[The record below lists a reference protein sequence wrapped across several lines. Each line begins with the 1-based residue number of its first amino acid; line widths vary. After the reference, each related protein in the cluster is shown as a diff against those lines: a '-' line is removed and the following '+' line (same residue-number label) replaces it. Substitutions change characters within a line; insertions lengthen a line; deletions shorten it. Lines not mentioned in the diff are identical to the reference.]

1 MRRTSFSDMECPIAL
16 GLEAVGEWWTIL
28 ILRDVFD
35 GFTRFDDL
43 QRNLGISPSMLARRL
58 AALTDA
64 GLLERRR
71 YSERPPRDEYVLTER
86 GAGFRPVLLALYAWS
101 EEHVTGHARKLVAV
115 DRDTGAEIDP
125 VVVDRHT
132 GRPVEELDVAFTAGP
147 NAGERMRTRYAR
159 SLLHHNHG

>member
-1 MRRTSFSDMECPIAL
+1 MRRTSFADTECPIAL

-35 GFTRFDDL
+35 GFSRFDDL

-58 AALTDA
+58 KALVDA

-86 GAGFRPVLLALYAWS
+86 GAAFRPVHPRALRVERGPRHRPRAQARARSTGTPAPRSTRWS
-101 EEHVTGHARKLVAV
+101 STAARAA
-115 DRDTGAEIDP
+115 RSRSSTSRSPPA
-125 VVVDRHT
+125 
-132 GRPVEELDVAFTAGP
+132 
-147 NAGERMRTRYAR
+147 RTRASGMRAR
-159 SLLHHNHG
+159 YDEV

>member
-1 MRRTSFSDMECPIAL
+1 MRRTSFADAECPIAL

-58 AALTDA
+58 TALTDA

-86 GAGFRPVLLALYAWS
+86 GVGFQPVLLALYTWS
-101 EEHVTGHARKLVAV
+101 EQYVTGRAHKLTVI

-132 GRPVEELDVAFTAGP
+132 GRPIEELNVGFAAGP
-147 NAGERMRTRYAR
+147 NAGEPMRARYAAA
-159 SLLHHNHG
+159 

>member
-1 MRRTSFSDMECPIAL
+1 MRRTSFADSECPIAL

-58 AALTDA
+58 SALTDA
-64 GLLERRR
+64 GVLERRR

-86 GAGFRPVLLALYAWS
+86 GAAFQPVLLALYAWS
-101 EEHVTGHARKLVAV
+101 EEHVTGHARKLTVI

-125 VVVDRHT
+125 VVVDRET
-132 GRPVEELDVAFTAGP
+132 GRPVEDLNVAFTAGP
-147 NAGERMRTRYAR
+147 NAAEPMRARYAAA
-159 SLLHHNHG
+159 

>member
-1 MRRTSFSDMECPIAL
+1 MRRTSFADMECPIAL

-58 AALTDA
+58 TALTDA

-86 GAGFRPVLLALYAWS
+86 GEAFRPVLLALYAWS
-101 EEHVTGHARKLVAV
+101 EEHVTGRARKLTVI

-125 VVVDRHT
+125 VVVDRNS
-132 GRPVEELDVAFTAGP
+132 GRPVEDLNVAFTAGP
-147 NAGERMRTRYAR
+147 NAAEPMRARYA
-159 SLLHHNHG
+159 SV